1 MKTKIISLHFYSDPG
16 HGWLKVPLKL
26 LEQLEIHDQ
35 ISPYSYVK
43 NLHAYL
49 EEDADA
55 YLFSQA
61 AEKANIQVKVT
72 GHTCN
77 RESAIRNFQSYT
89 QQNIANIRKVPAIG
103 MEIMYGGDFYT
114 LLRPLASGSWEVS
127 NKYGAIYRM
136 KAGQLSCATEV
147 KAA

>member
-1 MKTKIISLHFYSDPG
+1 M
-16 HGWLKVPLKL
+16 
-26 LEQLEIHDQ
+26 
-35 ISPYSYVK
+35 
-43 NLHAYL
+43 

-61 AEKANIQVKVT
+61 AEKAGIQVRVT
-72 GHTCN
+72 RHTCN
-77 RESAIRNFQSYT
+77 RRSAIRNFQSYT